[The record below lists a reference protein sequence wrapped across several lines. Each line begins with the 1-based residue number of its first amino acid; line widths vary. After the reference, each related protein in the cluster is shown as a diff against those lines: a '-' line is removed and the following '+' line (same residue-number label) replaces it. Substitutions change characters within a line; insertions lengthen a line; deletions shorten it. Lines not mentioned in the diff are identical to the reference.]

1 MLNKI
6 EGRYNM
12 RKKAK
17 AFVLE
22 ATEMV
27 ERYGWQDMVVHP
39 YSNCPMKVAEIID
52 RLNDYDLCTEG
63 SKEYLIQLANGL
75 VDILNAW
82 EEYELQPKVKVRSLK
97 GGKIHE
103 VTPDFA
109 EILIKDGLAEAI

>member
-1 MLNKI
+1 MLKKI
-6 EGRYNM
+6 EGRYNLS
-12 RKKAK
+12 KKVK

-27 ERYGWQDMVVHP
+27 ERWGWLGMVVHP
-39 YSNCPMKVAEIID
+39 YSNCPMKVTEIIQ
-52 RLNDYDLCTEG
+52 NVSDYDLCTEG
-63 SKEYLIQLANGL
+63 SKEYLVQLANGL